1 MAKTVSDIYQAKY
14 LAKKRKRI
22 FLRFFLWLTLVLAVV
37 AGIIY
42 LLFFSKVFYVREVS
56 IANRS
61 FIPNQEIKQMID
73 DFLGQKKFFI
83 SGFSSLIFIE
93 SDKIQSLITEAF
105 PQAENV
111 VVEKKYPHTVKVS
124 LDGKTAL
131 GIWCFGEKSSG
142 GCFYFDKNGIAF
154 ETSADSDGP
163 LLLRVEDEKSQF
175 EKLGQAVTD
184 KEPLAFILSIRPEL
198 EKIKID
204 IKKITIPLDEDFRV
218 DAETTEGWKIYFSV
232 RDDLKSQVNSLN
244 VFLAQ
249 KISSE
254 KRSILQYIDVRIPN
268 RAYYK

>member
-42 LLFFSKVFYVREVS
+42 LFFFSKVFYVREVS
-56 IANRS
+56 IANQS
-61 FIPNQEIKQMID
+61 FIPNQEIRQAID
-73 DFLGQKKFFI
+73 DFLAQKKFFV
-83 SGFSSLIFIE
+83 SGFSSLIFVE
-93 SDKIQSLITEAF
+93 SGKIQSLITEAF

-124 LDGKTAL
+124 LDGKIAI

-142 GCFYFDKNGIAF
+142 GCFYFDKNGMAF
-154 ETSADSDGP
+154 ETSANSDGP

-184 KEPLAFILSIRPEL
+184 KELLVFILSIRPEL
-198 EKIKID
+198 EKVKID
-204 IKKITIPLDEDFRV
+204 IKKIIIPSDEDFRV
-218 DAETTEGWKIYFSV
+218 DAETSEGWKIYFSA

-249 KISSE
+249 KILPE
-254 KRSILQYIDVRIPN
+254 KRGQLQYVDVRIPN
-268 RAYYK
+268 RVYYK